1 MADHHQML
9 VEQRT
14 FSTPPKV
21 TLILLAYNQSAYVE
35 QAVSAALAQDYYPL
49 EIVLSDDA
57 SPDDTFAIMKRLARS
72 YSGPNTVRVRQSA
85 RNVGLTTHL
94 QQAVKEASGDL
105 IIVSAG
111 DDVSLP
117 QRVTSMVRHWDSIG
131 RGTVLMYSDI
141 EMMNINGDIINQPSW
156 VYTGKHD
163 LTGIAGGF
171 SEAIGASSAF
181 TRDLIEAFPGFV
193 DGLIYEDRVL
203 GWRSLLLGGSI
214 EYVPEKTIRYRV
226 AGGISRHHPLHM
238 KDYLT
243 AWSVRRHTHLLEDAV
258 QRLRDA
264 DHVGFDNAE
273 VRDLCER
280 TIATHR
286 ALIEL
291 SASRSLARERVLLK
305 HLRLNIDRRLVL
317 RHYLKSRTRWIIQ
330 GKTNRAFRQNM
341 LDAS

>member
-1 MADHHQML
+1 MVMADL
-9 VEQRT
+9 
-14 FSTPPKV
+14 KV
-21 TLILLAYNQSAYVE
+21 SHIVYVYNQRQYVD
-35 QAVSAALAQDYYPL
+35 AVAAAAFAQDYDGEM
-49 EIVLSDDA
+49 EILLSDDGSTDGSYERLLELAA
-57 SPDDTFAIMKRLARS
+57 SYTGRHH
-72 YSGPNTVRVRQSA
+72 VRVRRTPQNKGA
-85 RNVGLTTHL
+85 AYHL
-94 QQAVKEASGDL
+94 DQAVRECRGEL
-105 IIVSAG
+105 IAGVAG
-111 DDVSLP
+111 DDIPLPNRVS
-117 QRVTSMVRHWDSIG
+117 SMVRHWENIG
-131 RGTVLMYSDI
+131 GGTVLMYSDI
-141 EMMNINGDIINQPSW
+141 EMMNISGDIINQPSW

-214 EYVPEKTIRYRV
+214 EYVPEKTISYRV
-226 AGGISRHHPLHM
+226 AGGISRHAPSNM

-243 AWSVRRHTHLLEDAV
+243 AWSFRKNSQLLKDAE

-273 VRDLCER
+273 VRVLCKR

-291 SASRSLARERVLLK
+291 SACRSLAREMVLLK
-305 HLRLNIDRRLVL
+305 HMRQNVDRGLVL